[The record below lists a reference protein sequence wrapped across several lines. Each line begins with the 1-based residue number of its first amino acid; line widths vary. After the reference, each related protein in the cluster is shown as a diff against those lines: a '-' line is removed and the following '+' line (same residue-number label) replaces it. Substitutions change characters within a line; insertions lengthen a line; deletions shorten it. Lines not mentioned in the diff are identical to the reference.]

1 MSFIFYQ
8 ITEKFIKRQKTQIKL
23 IKNLRL
29 KYIQLHNKQNE
40 KLKALDELDHLGP
53 GYRIMDYVQLKIDN
67 RDLHDKLEEKESELI
82 QLRKNCQHTMQVL
95 AHNREKTQ
103 VADLDKEKLQN
114 DYEEVDSDLND
125 VSRKNL
131 NT

>member
-1 MSFIFYQ
+1 M
-8 ITEKFIKRQKTQIKL
+8 KL

-29 KYIQLHNKQNE
+29 KYIQLRNKCNE
-40 KLKALDELDHLGP
+40 KLKALNELDHLGP

-114 DYEEVDSDLND
+114 NLEDVDRDLSD
-125 VSRKNL
+125 VSQNNL
-131 NT
+131 HICVNIVKFIAMFFPK